1 MQSTSRAGVP
11 PVTSKRHPAED
22 GIAVLIALITL
33 SIFSL
38 IGLYMT
44 LNATTDVRI
53 SDNYES
59 HVQASYAALSGL
71 NHARALLRGL
81 DFSSL
86 LKGPDGIYNSSPGY
100 MAEVRTLAFRNP
112 VSWAMGR
119 SLNIVDPAGDV
130 SGVPDDGIICA
141 ADTALIPPTGVA
153 QTVPNP
159 YGPGTVTT
167 SRYFVKASDNNGE
180 VSELAG
186 DPSDN
191 PFIDGDGIL
200 VVRSMGVAQTI
211 RETVGAAVRR
221 NSVAVFEAR
230 YKHRKTFELPAP
242 LVIEGNNVNVTFNG
256 NAFCISGGASP
267 GIGTIDTMTGDSTHP
282 DQVIRAAAAGKG
294 SITGGGLPNPSIQD
308 ITNSVS
314 LHPEK
319 ALLLDPNYLWNF
331 LINVVPHAADYVYN
345 GDQHW
350 SGGGAPYIGVFDP
363 TKPISDPTQDPKITL
378 VNGDLDVSGSLGG
391 GGLLVVRGNLSCS
404 GTFSYNGLVLA
415 IGAGNV
421 NLGDS
426 NHEITGGM
434 FVVNLTDAG
443 GGPSLGTPTFSISGN
458 SKITANPNAIQ
469 MAIGLLPPAQLSF
482 REITSTIDPP

>member
-1 MQSTSRAGVP
+1 MQSTCCAGAP
-11 PVTSKRHPAED
+11 PVTCKHHPAED
-22 GIAVLIALITL
+22 GIAVLIALIVL

-38 IGLYMT
+38 VGLYMM

-59 HVQASYAALSGL
+59 HVQARYAALAGL

-86 LKGPDGIYNSSPGY
+86 LKGPDGIYNHSPGY
-100 MAEVRTLAFRNP
+100 MAEARTFAFRNP
-112 VSWAMGR
+112 VSWATGR
-119 SLNIVDPAGDV
+119 SLNIFDPAGDV
-130 SGVPDDGIICA
+130 SGLQDDGIICA
-141 ADTALIPPTGVA
+141 AGTILIPLTGMA

-159 YGPGTVTT
+159 YGAGTVTT
-167 SRYFVKASDNNGE
+167 SRYFVKVSDNNGE
-180 VSELAG
+180 ATELAG

-191 PFIDGDGIL
+191 PFIDGDGII

-230 YKHRKTFELPAP
+230 YKHRCTFEFTSP
-242 LVIEGNNVNVTFNG
+242 LVIEGNNVNATFNG
-256 NAFCISGGASP
+256 NAFSIAGGSSP
-267 GIGTIDTMTGDSTHP
+267 GIGTIDTVTGDSTHP
-282 DQVIRAAAAGKG
+282 DQVIRAATAGKG

-308 ITNSVS
+308 ITNSVN

-319 ALLLDPNYLWNF
+319 ALLLDPNFLWNF
-331 LINVVPHAADYVYN
+331 VINVVPQAADYVYN

-350 SGGGAPYIGVFDP
+350 SGVSAPYIGSFDS
-363 TKPISDPTQDPKITL
+363 TRPINDPTQDPKIII
-378 VNGDLDVSGSLGG
+378 VNGDLDVSGNLGG
-391 GGLLVVRGNLSCS
+391 GGLLVVRGNLSCN
-404 GTFSYNGLVLA
+404 GAFTYNGLVLV

-426 NHEITGGM
+426 NHDIIGGM
-434 FVVNLTDAG
+434 FVVNLTNLG
-443 GGPSLGTPTFSISGN
+443 GGPSLGTPTFSISG
-458 SKITANPNAIQ
+458 SSRITANANAIQ
-469 MAIGLLPPAQLSF
+469 MAIGLLPAAQLSF
-482 REITSTIDPP
+482 REVTSTIDP